1 MISFSQS
8 IYEFAIASGIA
19 TYRWWRQ
26 LSLADVKKPV
36 ERRLLQLLL
45 LQLLPLVLR
54 DDRHAAPH
62 HLRPAG
68 AVDEFI
74 WGHQAAYLGMQT
86 RAIDPE
92 AQHVVMACDPVQ
104 LPKLAYEPN
113 LCHCN

>member
-26 LSLADVKKPV
+26 LSLVDVEKPV
-36 ERRLLQLLL
+36 ERRLLQLL
-45 LQLLPLVLR
+45 PLTAVLR
-54 DDRHAAPH
+54 DDPHAAPP

-68 AVDEFI
+68 AVDEFV
-74 WGHQAAYLGMQT
+74 WGHQAAYLGMQP
-86 RAIDPE
+86 RAMDLE
-92 AQHVVMACDPVQ
+92 ARHVVMACDPVQ
-104 LPKLAYEPN
+104 LPKLACEPN